1 MKIIKPSYTIFNK
14 DDIKLAEIQIERAAR
29 TCYMSH
35 EWITKES
42 ACKLIERLIQAG
54 HNAMLE
60 FGPSITVGF
69 MCDRGVSHEL
79 IRHRLCSFAQE
90 STRYCNYTKDK
101 FNNELTFIIPCWV
114 KREDDSAYLEWKS
127 LMQTIELMYNR
138 LIKMGWTP
146 EKARCVLPNSLKTE
160 IVVKANIREWR
171 HILKLRTAP
180 NAHPQMRELM
190 VPLLTELADISPT
203 LFGDLSI
210 NAI

>member
-1 MKIIKPSYTIFNK
+1 MKIIKPSYTILNK
-14 DDIKLAEIQIERAAR
+14 EDIKLAEIQIEHAAR
-29 TCYMSH
+29 TCYKSH

-42 ACKLIERLIQAG
+42 ACKLIERLMHAK
-54 HNAMLE
+54 HDAMLE

-69 MCDRGVSHEL
+69 ICDRGISHEL
-79 IRHRLCSFAQE
+79 VRHRLCSFAQE

-101 FNNELTFIIPCWV
+101 FSNELTFIIPCWV
-114 KREDDSAYLEWKS
+114 KKEDDSAYLEWKS
-127 LMQTIELMYNR
+127 LMQTVELMYNR

-146 EKARCVLPNSLKTE
+146 EKARSILPNSIKTE

-171 HILKLRTAP
+171 HILELRTAP
-180 NAHPQMRELM
+180 SAHPQMRELM

-203 LFGDLSI
+203 LFADLSI